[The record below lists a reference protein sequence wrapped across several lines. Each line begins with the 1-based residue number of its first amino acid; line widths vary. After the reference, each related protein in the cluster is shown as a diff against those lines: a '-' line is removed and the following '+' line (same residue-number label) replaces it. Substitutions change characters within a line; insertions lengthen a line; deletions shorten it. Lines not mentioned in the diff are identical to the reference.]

1 MLRYYHLFIAFLV
14 VLHVVGG
21 NTYANGDGMFP
32 GYQQPS
38 GGMSGS
44 NVPTS
49 LQIQPFA
56 QQQHQQQH
64 LVSQN
69 GHISFREI
77 DDMDRETVLQYVLDV
92 LRKAVAEND
101 TLKRRPGQ
109 TITRLAGDEKLFYDE
124 LDAHVVAE
132 PLGDRET
139 REKSSSSSSS
149 SATLHGLFEK
159 LSSSGFRIRNLTI
172 VIALSYMD
180 KVANILHLYATS
192 RTVRRLFGGC
202 LIIASKMHQNEVSRE
217 ELADALCLSL
227 GDLVNIESA
236 IVLSVRDLTVHP
248 QTLANYVR
256 PLMAARSATSEFTS
270 PPPYNPGTQSSFSQA
285 PQYPQ
290 QQQQQHPQQ
299 QQQQQ
304 HPQQQQQEQQQPPQP
319 QFQPQQQ
326 PLQFQSQSSTQPN
339 R

>member
-1 MLRYYHLFIAFLV
+1 MWVHSHYLFLSFIIG
-14 VLHVVGG
+14 LHVVGG
-21 NTYANGDGMFP
+21 NTYTNNGNGMFP

-38 GGMSGS
+38 NGMSGS
-44 NVPTS
+44 NIPTS
-49 LQIQPFA
+49 LQIQPFG
-56 QQQHQQQH
+56 QQH

-69 GHISFREI
+69 DHISFRDI

-109 TITRLAGDEKLFYDE
+109 TITRLAGDDKLFYDD
-124 LDAHVVAE
+124 LDAQIVAE
-132 PLGDRET
+132 PLGERT
-139 REKSSSSSSS
+139 SSSSST
-149 SATLHGLFEK
+149 ATLHGLFEK

-180 KVANILHLYATS
+180 KVATILHLYATS

-256 PLMAARSATSEFTS
+256 PLMAARSASSAFTPSSSS
-270 PPPYNPGTQSSFSQA
+270 PPTHASPYNPGTQPIYSQV
-285 PQYPQ
+285 PQYQ
-290 QQQQQHPQQ
+290 QQQQQHHQQ
-299 QQQQQ
+299 QQYSQHQPPPPSPPQFQAQQQ
-304 HPQQQQQEQQQPPQP
+304 YQQQP
-319 QFQPQQQ
+319 
-326 PLQFQSQSSTQPN
+326 SQSSNQPQ